1 MPSDAPPS
9 TSAAGERAGST
20 QLVFA
25 RLSAPRLIVLAF
37 AGLILVGT
45 LLLKIPAAN
54 NGISWLDAF
63 FESVSAVTVT
73 GLQAVVPAEDFTPL
87 GQGILAALIQL
98 GGLGIMTATTVGAL
112 LIGRRMGFRELL
124 VVREELAS
132 PDSPRNVARLVGQV
146 ALITILVEIVGVVIL
161 AVHFA
166 IKGFAIPT
174 ALGFG
179 VFHTIAAFC
188 NAGFD
193 IFSRGTAAYAGDWV
207 VNLTLI
213 YLIIAGGLGFP
224 VLVNLYYYRRIRRL
238 TLQSKLVL
246 ITTAVLLVAGVLS
259 VAALEWTNP
268 RTLGGEPL
276 GTKVLMSLF
285 QGVTP
290 RTAGFATVTYSDMRD
305 PTLAIQIAL
314 MFIGT
319 APVST
324 GGGIKVTTV
333 ALIFLILLS
342 QVRGHEEVTAF
353 GRRIPASLIAKS
365 VTVMTLST
373 LLVSGATLALMIS
386 DDVAFFPALFEITSA
401 YGTVGLSLGP
411 GYGLATELSA
421 FGKILLAFVMFAGR
435 VGPITVVLALSE
447 RTKPRR
453 YTYPEE
459 DIAIG

>member
-1 MPSDAPPS
+1 MGYD
-9 TSAAGERAGST
+9 TR
-20 QLVFA
+20 VFP

-37 AGLILVGT
+37 AGLVVVGT

-73 GLQAVVPAEDFTPL
+73 GLQATIPAKDFTPL
-87 GQGILAALIQL
+87 GQAILAVLIQL

-112 LIGRRMGFRELL
+112 LIGRRMGFRDLL

-146 ALITILVEIVGVVIL
+146 ALITLLVEVVGVVVLTVRFAAEGHGIGSLGL
-161 AVHFA
+161 AV
-166 IKGFAIPT
+166 
-174 ALGFG
+174 
-179 VFHTIAAFC
+179 FHSIAAFC

-193 IFSRGTAAYAGDWV
+193 IFENGTASYAGDWT

-213 YLIIAGGLGFP
+213 YLITAGGLGFP
-224 VLVNLYYYRRIRRL
+224 VLVNLYYYPRIRRL

-246 ITTAVLLVAGVLS
+246 ITSAVLVLVGVLS
-259 VAALEWTNP
+259 VALLEWTNS

-305 PTLAIQIAL
+305 PTLGVQMAL

-324 GGGIKVTTV
+324 GGGIKVTTL
-333 ALIFLILLS
+333 ALIFLIFLTQL
-342 QVRGHEEVTAF
+342 RGQEEISAF
-353 GRRIPASLIAKS
+353 GRRIPRSLIAKS

-373 LLVSGATLALMIS
+373 LLVFGAALVLMIS
-386 DDVAFFPALFEITSA
+386 DDVLFLTALFEVTSA
-401 YGTVGLSLGP
+401 FGTVGLSLGP
-411 GYGLATELSA
+411 GYGLATELGA
-421 FGKILLAFVMFAGR
+421 FGKILLALVMFAGR
-435 VGPITVVLALSE
+435 VGPITLVVALSQ
-447 RTKPRR
+447 RSKPRR

-459 DIAIG
+459 EIAIG

>member
-1 MPSDAPPS
+1 LFP
-9 TSAAGERAGST
+9 
-20 QLVFA
+20 

-37 AGLILVGT
+37 AVLVLIGT

-63 FESVSAVTVT
+63 FESASAVTVT
-73 GLQAVVPAEDFTPL
+73 GLQAVTPATDFTPL
-87 GQGILAALIQL
+87 GQGILAVLIQL

-124 VVREELAS
+124 IVREELAS

-146 ALITILVEIVGVVIL
+146 ALIAFLVELVGVVAL
-161 AVHFA
+161 TVLFA
-166 IKGFAIPT
+166 IDGHG
-174 ALGFG
+174 LGSLGLGIFYS
-179 VFHTIAAFC
+179 IAAFC
-188 NAGFD
+188 QAGFD
-193 IFSRGTAAYAGDWV
+193 ILEGGIASYAGDPT

-246 ITTAVLLVAGVLS
+246 ITTAVLLVVGITS
-259 VAALEWTNP
+259 VALLEWTNP

-290 RTAGFATVTYSDMRD
+290 RTAGYSTVTYSDLRD
-305 PTLAIQIAL
+305 PTLAVQIAL

-324 GGGIKVTTV
+324 GGGIKVTTLALV
-333 ALIFLILLS
+333 FLIFLAQI
-342 QVRGHEEVTAF
+342 RGHDEVTAF
-353 GRRIPASLIAKS
+353 GRRIPRHLIAKS
-365 VTVMTLST
+365 LTVLSLSV
-373 LLVSGATLALMIS
+373 LLVSGAALALMIS
-386 DDVAFFPALFEITSA
+386 DDVDFLPALFEVTSA
-401 YGTVGLSLGP
+401 FGTVGLSLGP
-411 GYGLATELSA
+411 GNGLATELSP
-421 FGKILLAFVMFAGR
+421 FGKLLLAAIMFAGR
-435 VGPITVVLALSE
+435 VGPITVIVALSE
-447 RTKPRR
+447 RSSPPR
-453 YTYPEE
+453 YTLPEE
-459 DIAIG
+459 EIAIG

>member
-1 MPSDAPPS
+1 LFP
-9 TSAAGERAGST
+9 
-20 QLVFA
+20 

-37 AGLILVGT
+37 AVLVLIGT

-63 FESVSAVTVT
+63 FESASAVTVT
-73 GLQAVVPAEDFTPL
+73 GLQAVTPAKDFTPL
-87 GQGILAALIQL
+87 GQGILALLIQL

-146 ALITILVEIVGVVIL
+146 ALIAFLVELVGVVAL
-161 AVHFA
+161 TTRFA
-166 IKGFAIPT
+166 IEGHG
-174 ALGFG
+174 LGSIGLGLFYS
-179 VFHTIAAFC
+179 IAAFC
-188 NAGFD
+188 QAGFD
-193 IFSRGTAAYAGDWV
+193 ILEGGIRSYAGDPT

-224 VLVNLYYYRRIRRL
+224 VLVNLYYYMRIRRL

-246 ITTAVLLVAGVLS
+246 IATAVLLVVGISS
-259 VAALEWTNP
+259 VALLEWTNP

-290 RTAGFATVTYSDMRD
+290 RTAGYATVTYSDLRD
-305 PTLAIQIAL
+305 PTLAVQIAL

-324 GGGIKVTTV
+324 GGGIKVTTLALV
-333 ALIFLILLS
+333 FLIFLS
-342 QVRGHEEVTAF
+342 QIRGHEEVMAF
-353 GRRIPASLIAKS
+353 GRRIPRHLIAKS
-365 VTVMTLST
+365 LTVLSLSV
-373 LLVSGATLALMIS
+373 LLVSGSALALMIS
-386 DDVAFFPALFEITSA
+386 DDVPFLPALFEVTSA
-401 YGTVGLSLGP
+401 FGTVGLSLGP
-411 GYGLATELSA
+411 GNGLATELSP
-421 FGKILLAFVMFAGR
+421 FGKLLLAAIMFAGR
-435 VGPITVVLALSE
+435 VGPITVIVALSE
-447 RTKPRR
+447 RSYPPR
-453 YTYPEE
+453 YTLPEE
-459 DIAIG
+459 EIAIG

>member
-1 MPSDAPPS
+1 LFP
-9 TSAAGERAGST
+9 
-20 QLVFA
+20 

-37 AGLILVGT
+37 AALILLGT

-54 NGISWLDAF
+54 NGISWTDAF

-73 GLQAVVPAEDFTPL
+73 GLQAVIPAKDFTPL
-87 GQGILAALIQL
+87 GQAILAALIQL
-98 GGLGIMTATTVGAL
+98 GGLGIMTAATVGAL
-112 LIGRRMGFRELL
+112 LIGRRMGFRDLL
-124 VVREELAS
+124 IVREELAS
-132 PDSPRNVARLVGQV
+132 PDSPGNVARLIAQV
-146 ALITILVEIVGVVIL
+146 AFITFLVELVGVVIL
-161 AVHFA
+161 TVRFA
-166 IKGFAIPT
+166 LEGHG
-174 ALGFG
+174 LGSLGLG

-193 IFSRGTAAYAGDWV
+193 IFEQGTAYYAGDPT
-207 VNLTLI
+207 VNLILI

-224 VLVNLYYYRRIRRL
+224 VLVNLYYYPRVRRL

-246 ITTAVLLVAGVLS
+246 IVTGVLLVFGVLS
-259 VAALEWTNP
+259 VALLEWTNS

-276 GTKVLMSLF
+276 GTKVLMALF

-290 RTAGFATVTYSDMRD
+290 RTAGFATVTYSDLRE
-305 PTLAIQIAL
+305 PTLFIQMVL

-333 ALIFLILLS
+333 ALLSLILLA

-365 VTVMTLST
+365 VMVMTLST
-373 LLVSGATLALMIS
+373 LLVVGAALALMVS
-386 DDVAFFPALFEITSA
+386 DDVSFLTALFEVTSGF
-401 YGTVGLSLGP
+401 GTVGLSLGP
-411 GYGLATELSA
+411 GYGLATELST
-421 FGKILLAFVMFAGR
+421 FGKILLALVMFAGR
-435 VGPITVVLALSE
+435 VGPITVILALSE
-447 RTKPRR
+447 RSKPRR

-459 DIAIG
+459 EIAIG

>member
-1 MPSDAPPS
+1 MFP
-9 TSAAGERAGST
+9 
-20 QLVFA
+20 
-25 RLSAPRLIVLAF
+25 RLSAPRLIIIAF
-37 AGLILVGT
+37 SGLIVLGT
-45 LLLKIPAAN
+45 FLLKIPAAN
-54 NGISWLDAF
+54 NGISWTDAF

-87 GQGILAALIQL
+87 GQGILAVLIQL
-98 GGLGIMTATTVGAL
+98 GGLGIMTAATVGAL
-112 LIGRRMGFRELL
+112 LIGRRMGFRDLL

-132 PDSPRNVARLVGQV
+132 PDSPRNVIRLVGQV
-146 ALITILVEIVGVVIL
+146 AFITFLVELVGAVAL
-161 AVHFA
+161 TVHFA
-166 IKGFAIPT
+166 LEGHG
-174 ALGFG
+174 LGSLG
-179 VFHTIAAFC
+179 LGLFHTIAAFC

-193 IFSRGTAAYAGDWV
+193 IFEEGTASYAGDPT

-224 VLVNLYYYRRIRRL
+224 VLVNLYHYPRVRRL

-246 ITTAVLLVAGVLS
+246 IVTGVLLVVGILS
-259 VAALEWTNP
+259 VALLEWTNP

-305 PTLAIQIAL
+305 PTLAIQAVL

-333 ALIFLILLS
+333 ALLFLIILA
-342 QVRGHEEVTAF
+342 QVRGQEEVRAF
-353 GRRIPASLIAKS
+353 GRKIPRSLIAKS

-373 LLVSGATLALMIS
+373 LLVFGAALALMIS
-386 DDVAFFPALFEITSA
+386 DDVPAFTALFEVTSGF
-401 YGTVGLSLGP
+401 GTVGLSLGP
-411 GYGLATELSA
+411 KYGLATELGT

-435 VGPITVVLALSE
+435 VGPITIVVALSE
-447 RTKPRR
+447 RSKPTR

>member
-1 MPSDAPPS
+1 MFP
-9 TSAAGERAGST
+9 
-20 QLVFA
+20 

-37 AGLILVGT
+37 AGLIVLGT

-63 FESVSAVTVT
+63 FESTSAVTVT
-73 GLQAVVPAEDFTPL
+73 GLQAVIPAKDFTPL
-87 GQGILAALIQL
+87 GQAILAVLIQF
-98 GGLGIMTATTVGAL
+98 GGLGIMTAATVGAL
-112 LIGRRMGFRELL
+112 LIGRRMGFRDLL

-132 PDSPRNVARLVGQV
+132 PDSPRNVARLIGQV
-146 ALITILVEIVGVVIL
+146 AFITFLVELVG
-161 AVHFA
+161 AVALTVRFA
-166 IKGFAIPT
+166 LEGHG
-174 ALGFG
+174 LGSLG
-179 VFHTIAAFC
+179 LGLFHTIAAFC

-193 IFSRGTAAYAGDWV
+193 IFENGTAFYAGDPT

-224 VLVNLYYYRRIRRL
+224 VLVNLYYYPRIRRL

-246 ITTAVLLVAGVLS
+246 IVTAVLLAVGILS
-259 VAALEWTNP
+259 VALLEWNNP

-276 GTKVLMSLF
+276 GTRVLMSLF

-333 ALIFLILLS
+333 ALLFLVLLA
-342 QVRGHEEVTAF
+342 QVRGREEVTAF
-353 GRRIPASLIAKS
+353 GRRIPSSLIAKS

-373 LLVSGATLALMIS
+373 LLVVGAALALMIS
-386 DDVAFFPALFEITSA
+386 DGVAFLTALFEVTSA
-401 YGTVGLSLGP
+401 FGTVGLSLGP
-411 GYGLATELSA
+411 GYGLAAGLSA
-421 FGKILLAFVMFAGR
+421 FGKILLALVMFAGR

-459 DIAIG
+459 EIAIG